1 MRYIFDTS
9 SFFELERF
17 YPDIFKSVW
26 IKLDKL
32 VNDRLLFSTREV
44 WNEMDRG
51 DLSPHLHKW
60 IEKKGR
66 DYIFTIPEAEELN
79 FVRIIFSVKHFQ
91 YLIGNRQLLSGRPVA
106 DPFVVACAKIKRGTV
121 VTEERNHP
129 NAAKIPNVCEYFGIP
144 CINLERFMIE
154 QEWEF

>member
-60 IEKKGR
+60 IEEKGR
-66 DYIFTIPEAEELN
+66 ENIFSIPEAEELI
-79 FVRIIFSVKHFQ
+79 FVQKILSVKHFQ
-91 YLIGNRQLLSGRPVA
+91 NLIGTRQILSGRPVA
-106 DPFVVACAKIKRGTV
+106 DPFVVACAKIKCETV
-121 VTEERNHP
+121 VTEERNQP
-129 NAAKIPNVCEYFGIP
+129 NAAKIPNVCEYFDIP
-144 CINLERFMIE
+144 CVNLEKFMIE
-154 QEWEF
+154 QGWEF